1 MIVRGVMVLCAGVLF
16 GFGLAFSGMT
26 DPSRVTGF
34 LDVTGAWDPS
44 LLYVMGGAV
53 GTLGIGLVVW
63 RLRAGSSGLFGATL
77 PVRDTDS
84 VDRRLVAGMV
94 IFGIGWGLSGF
105 CPGPAI
111 ANLAALHADSIA
123 FVPAM
128 AAGMWLERRLGGA
141 RHD

>member
-1 MIVRGVMVLCAGVLF
+1 MKARGTAIFLGGLLF
-16 GFGLAFSGMT
+16 GLGLAISGMT

-34 LDVTGAWDPS
+34 LDVAGDWDPS
-44 LLYVMGGAV
+44 LAYVMGGAV
-53 GTLGIGLVVW
+53 GTLGIGLLGW
-63 RLRAGSSGLFGATL
+63 RRRAEKAGLFGVTL
-77 PVRDTDS
+77 PEKDQDP
-84 VDRRLVAGMV
+84 VDRRLVIGMA

-111 ANLAALHADSIA
+111 ANLAALHGDSLA

-141 RHD
+141 KYD